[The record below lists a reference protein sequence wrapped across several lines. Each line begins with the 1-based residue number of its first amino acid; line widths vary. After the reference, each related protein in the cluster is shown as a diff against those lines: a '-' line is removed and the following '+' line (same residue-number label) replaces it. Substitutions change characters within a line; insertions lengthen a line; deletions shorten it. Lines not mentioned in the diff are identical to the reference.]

1 VRSSSPPPTR
11 SPSKSRRARVTA
23 QGAEPAGLA
32 ARATTLPDIHAN
44 AVCPGVIDT
53 ESIRRFAESAPGG
66 RDALIADDP
75 IGRLGAPDEIAAA
88 VLRLCSDA
96 ASFAIGHALFVD
108 GGQTV

>member
-1 VRSSSPPPTR
+1 VP
-11 SPSKSRRARVTA
+11 
-23 QGAEPAGLA
+23 
-32 ARATTLPDIHAN
+32 
-44 AVCPGVIDT
+44 
-53 ESIRRFAESAPGG
+53 PGG

-108 GGQTV
+108 GGRTV